1 MTTTIKKVTG
11 KLGRLAYRTLKSPA
25 EVGRMLD
32 TGDSHVIALA
42 EALKVMLSGE
52 FSPQQREWINQIEAV
67 RGALE
72 ANPREIVVDD
82 FGSLPPGHKLVRE
95 RPLGGRTSV
104 RKVADVAQSCPQRYW
119 CWMLFELV
127 NRFRPAVAVELGT
140 GLGISAAYM
149 AAAMRLNHYGHLYT
163 LEGADTLVELA
174 QHNLTELELPNVDI
188 ILGRFQETLERQMR
202 RVSPV
207 DLVFFDGHFEGEAT
221 RGYFEQTL
229 PYLSSASLV
238 FFNGIT
244 HNDGMG
250 AAWNEIITHER
261 VDISVDLV
269 NTGVCLV
276 TSRKG
281 RHLHY
286 KVVLA

>member
-11 KLGRLAYRTLKSPA
+11 KLGRLAYRTLKSPS
-25 EVGRMLD
+25 EVARMLETED
-32 TGDSHVIALA
+32 NHTVALA

-52 FSPQQREWINQIEAV
+52 FSPQQRGWINKIEGM

-82 FGSLPPGHKLVRE
+82 FGALPPGQKLMPG
-95 RPLGGRTSV
+95 RPLGGRTFV
-104 RKVADVAQSCPQRYW
+104 RKVADVAQASPQHYW
-119 CWMLFELV
+119 CWTLLELV
-127 NRFRPAVAVELGT
+127 KRFRPTVAVELGT
-140 GLGISAAYM
+140 GVGMSAAYI
-149 AAAMRLNHYGHLYT
+149 AAGMMLNHYGHLYT
-163 LEGADTLVELA
+163 LEGADALVELA
-174 QHNLTELELPNVDI
+174 GQNLNELELPNVEVV
-188 ILGRFQETLERQMR
+188 LGRFQDTLERQMR

-221 RGYFEQTL
+221 LHYFEQTL
-229 PYLSSASLV
+229 PYLASASLIC
-238 FFNGIT
+238 FNGIT
-244 HNDGMG
+244 HNEGMQ
-250 AAWNEIITHER
+250 AAWNQIIAHDR
-261 VDISVDLV
+261 VDIAVDLV
-269 NTGVCLV
+269 NTGVCVV